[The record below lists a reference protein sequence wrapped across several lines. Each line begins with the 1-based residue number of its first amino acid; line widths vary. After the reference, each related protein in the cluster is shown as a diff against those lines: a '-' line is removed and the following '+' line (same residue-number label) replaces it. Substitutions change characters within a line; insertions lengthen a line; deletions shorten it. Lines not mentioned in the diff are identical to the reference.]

1 MTKHQ
6 KFDVLPNLDR
16 RSFLVGTAATGLVF
30 GYVGAP
36 AIKDALAATTAN
48 FEPTIWYAIGH
59 DGKVNVTV
67 GKADMGQHIA
77 STMAQLVAE
86 ELESSWKDMT
96 ITLASNDPKY
106 NDPILGA
113 AVTGGSWSTGMNF
126 DTMCRAGAA
135 GRMTLIKA
143 AADMLGVPE
152 GECYARESRV
162 HHAKSKKSVTYAQIV
177 ADGKANKAWSA
188 DELKAIKLKTP
199 DQYTKIGQSLPQLD
213 IPAKTNG
220 TARYGIDASVPDML
234 YGALALPPVRY
245 GATVKSVDESAA
257 KKVPGFVKAVV
268 VEDKTATTTGW
279 VVAVANTYEGAKK
292 AAAALKIDWDKGQY
306 ANVSD
311 QSIIDESRRLQKEGK
326 EGFFFVKD
334 GDAAAAME
342 KAAKVI
348 EGEYLTSLN
357 IHAPLEPMNALAMQK
372 DGVWHIYTGN
382 QFFTRTTIIGSVVA
396 GTDPK
401 NIAMHQ
407 HFLGGGFGRRLES
420 DMVVPA
426 IAASKAVG
434 KPVKLIFTR
443 EDDMQ
448 MDFTRPLTYQK
459 VKVGLDGN
467 GKPVAMEHDVIGAWP
482 TAKWGIPAFLT
493 PAVDKQRVGDTV
505 ENLHDSFTVNG
516 ADYWYSI
523 PNHTVRNY
531 ENKLA
536 QGATPSGQLRS
547 VAPAW
552 TFWAVESTMD
562 EIAHASGEDP
572 VEMRLRLLDGAGA
585 NAGGDKPQNIGGAKR
600 LANALRAAVGRSGY
614 GVTKLG
620 PNEGMGVACVS
631 SQERSSPTW
640 TACVV
645 HVKVDPKTGE
655 VKLKKVTVAMDV
667 GTVVNPDGVLAQIEG
682 SIFWGTSLAM
692 FEKASMKDGG
702 IEQRNFDS
710 YTPMR
715 MSQIPEIDVSII
727 SNGEPAVGC
736 GEPAVTVIA
745 PAIGN
750 AVFNA
755 VGARVRSLPIT
766 AEAVKAA
773 MKT

>member
-6 KFDVLPNLDR
+6 KVEALPHINR
-16 RSFLVGTAATGLVF
+16 RSFIVGTAATGLVI
-30 GYVGAP
+30 GYAAP
-36 AIKDALAATTAN
+36 KIGETFAATAAN
-48 FEPTIWYAIGH
+48 TEPSIWVAIGH
-59 DGKVNVTV
+59 DGRVWVTV

-86 ELESSWKDMT
+86 ELEASWKDMN
-96 ITLASNDPKY
+96 IVLSSNDPKY

-113 AVTGGSWSTGMNF
+113 QVTGGSWSTGMNF

-135 GRMTLIKA
+135 GRLTLIKA
-143 AADMLGVPE
+143 AAEMMGVPE
-152 GECYARESRV
+152 GELRARESRV
-162 HHAKSKKSVTYAQIV
+162 HHAKSKKSLTYAQIV
-177 ADGKANKAWSA
+177 QSGKANKVWSP
-188 DELKAIKLKTP
+188 DELKAIQLKTP

-213 IPAKTNG
+213 IPSKTNG
-220 TARYGIDASVPDML
+220 TCKYGIDARVPGML
-234 YGALALPPVRY
+234 YGKLAIPPVRY
-245 GATVKSVDESAA
+245 GAKVKSIDDSEA
-257 KKVPGFVKAVV
+257 KKIPGFVKAVA
-268 VEDKTATTTGW
+268 VEDKTETTSGW
-279 VVAVANTYEGAKK
+279 VVAVASSYEAAKK
-292 AAAALKIDWDKGQY
+292 AAAALKVDWDKGPY

-311 QSIIDESRRLQKEGK
+311 QSIIDELRRLQKEGT
-326 EGFFFVKD
+326 EGFLFVKD
-334 GDAAAAME
+334 GDSAAAME

-348 EGEYLTSLN
+348 EGEYLTSIN
-357 IHAPLEPMNALAMQK
+357 IHAPLEPMNALAMEEN
-372 DGVWHIYTGN
+372 GTWHIYTGN
-382 QFFTRTTIIGSVVA
+382 QFNTRTTLIAAAVA
-396 GTDPK
+396 GVDAK
-401 NIAMHQ
+401 NILIHQ
-407 HFLGGGFGRRLES
+407 HYLGGGFGRRLES

-426 IAASKAVG
+426 IAAAKAVG
-434 KPVKLIFTR
+434 KPVKLIYAR

-448 MDFTRPLTYQK
+448 MDYTRPLTYQK
-459 VKVGLDGN
+459 VKVGLDAEGQAI
-467 GKPVAMEHDVIGAWP
+467 AMEHDVIGAWP

-493 PAVDKQRVGDTV
+493 PAVDRKRNGDSF
-505 ENLHDSFTVNG
+505 EGLHDSFTVNG
-516 ADYWYSI
+516 ADYWYTI
-523 PNHTVRNY
+523 PNHTVRNF

-562 EIAHASGEDP
+562 DIAHASGQDP
-572 VEMRLRLLDGAGA
+572 VEMRLKLLDGAGA
-585 NAGGDKPQNIGGAKR
+585 NAGGDKPQNVGGAKR

-614 GVTKLG
+614 GAVKLG

-640 TACVV
+640 TACVAHV
-645 HVKVDPKTGE
+645 HVDPSSGE
-655 VKLKKVTVAMDV
+655 VTLKKVTVAMDV
-667 GTVVNPDGVLAQIEG
+667 GTVVNPDGVRAQIEG
-682 SIFWGTSLAM
+682 SIFWGVSLAM
-692 FEKASMKDGG
+692 LEKGSLKDGG
-702 IEQRNFDS
+702 IQQTNFDS

-715 MSQIPEIDVSII
+715 MSQMPEIDVSII

-750 AVFNA
+750 AIFNA

-773 MKT
+773 MKA

>member
-6 KFDVLPNLDR
+6 KIDALAHIDR
-16 RSFLVGTAATGLVF
+16 RTFIVGTAATGLVI
-30 GYVGAP
+30 GYAVPKIGEAW
-36 AIKDALAATTAN
+36 AATAAN
-48 FEPTIWYAIGH
+48 AEPTIWAAISP
-59 DGKVNVTV
+59 DGKVWVTV

-86 ELESSWKDMT
+86 ELEASWKDMNVV
-96 ITLASNDPKY
+96 LSSNDPKY

-113 AVTGGSWSTGMNF
+113 QVTGGSWSTGMNF
-126 DTMCRAGAA
+126 DAMCRAGAA
-135 GRMTLIKA
+135 GRITLIKA
-143 AADMLGVPE
+143 AAEMMGVPE
-152 GECYARESRV
+152 NELQARESRV
-162 HHAKSKKSVTYAQIV
+162 THAKSKKSLTFAQIV
-177 ADGKANKAWSA
+177 QGGKANKAWSA

-199 DQYTKIGQSLPQLD
+199 DQYTKIGHSLPQLD
-213 IPAKTNG
+213 IPSKTNG
-220 TARYGIDASVPDML
+220 TCKYGIDAHVPGML
-234 YGALALPPVRY
+234 YGKLAIPPVRY
-245 GATVKSVDESAA
+245 GATARSVDDSEA
-257 KKVPGFVKAVV
+257 KKVAGFVKAVI

-279 VVAVANTYEGAKK
+279 VVAVATSYEAAKK
-292 AAAALKIDWDKGQY
+292 AAAALKVDWDKGPY

-311 QSIIDESRRLQKEGK
+311 QSIIDESRRLQKEGT
-326 EGFFFVKD
+326 EGFLFVKD
-334 GDAAAAME
+334 GDSAAAMA

-357 IHAPLEPMNALAMQK
+357 IHAPLEPMNALAMEEN
-372 DGVWHIYTGN
+372 GVWHIYTGN
-382 QFFTRTTIIGSVVA
+382 QFNTRTTLIAAAVA
-396 GTDPK
+396 GVDAK
-401 NIAMHQ
+401 NVVIHQ

-426 IAASKAVG
+426 LAAAKAVG
-434 KPVKLIFTR
+434 KPVKLIYAR

-448 MDFTRPLTYQK
+448 VDYTRPLTYQK
-459 VKVGLDGN
+459 VKVGLDAEGHA
-467 GKPVAMEHDVIGAWP
+467 VAMEHDVIGAWP

-493 PAVDKQRVGDTV
+493 PAVDKKRVGDTF

-516 ADYWYSI
+516 ADYWYTI
-523 PNHTVRNY
+523 PNHTVRNF

-562 EIAHASGEDP
+562 EIAHATGQDP

-585 NAGGDKPQNIGGAKR
+585 NAGGDKPQNVGGAKR
-600 LANALRAAVGRSGY
+600 LANVLRAAVGRSGY
-614 GVTKLG
+614 GAIQLG
-620 PNEGMGVACVS
+620 PNEGMGIACVS

-640 TACVV
+640 TACVA
-645 HVKVDPKTGE
+645 HVKVDPKSGE
-655 VKLKKVTVAMDV
+655 VTLKKVTVAMDV
-667 GTVVNPDGVLAQIEG
+667 GTIVNPDGVRAQIEG

-692 FEKASMKDGG
+692 LEKATLKNGG
-702 IEQRNFDS
+702 IEQTNFDT
-710 YTPMR
+710 YTPLR
-715 MSQIPEIDVSII
+715 MSQMPEIDVSII
-727 SNGEPAVGC
+727 GNGEPAVGC

-755 VGARVRSLPIT
+755 IGARVRSLPIT

-773 MKT
+773 MKA

>member
-1 MTKHQ
+1 MTIHQ
-6 KFDVLPNLDR
+6 KIGGLPQLNR
-16 RSFLVGTAATGLVF
+16 RTFIVGTAATGLVI
-30 GYVGAP
+30 GYAGPRIGQSFAAVNSETTQWV
-36 AIKDALAATTAN
+36 AIS
-48 FEPTIWYAIGH
+48 P
-59 DGKVNVTV
+59 DGKVWVTV

-86 ELESSWKDMT
+86 ELESSWKDMN
-96 ITLASNDPKY
+96 IVLASNDPKY

-126 DTMCRAGAA
+126 DAMCRAGAA
-135 GRMTLIKA
+135 GRITLIKA
-143 AADMLGVPE
+143 AAEMLGVPE
-152 GECYARESRV
+152 GELQARDSKV
-162 HHAKSKKSVTYAQIV
+162 THAKSKRSVTFADIV
-177 ADGKANKAWSA
+177 KSGKANKAWSA
-188 DELKAIKLKTP
+188 DELKEIKLKTP
-199 DQYTKIGQSLPQLD
+199 DQYTKIGHSLPQLD
-213 IPAKTNG
+213 IPSKTNG
-220 TARYGIDASVPDML
+220 TCKYGIDAFVPDML
-234 YGALALPPVRY
+234 YGKPVVPPVRY
-245 GATVKSVDESAA
+245 GATVKSVDDSAA
-257 KKVPGFVKAVV
+257 KKIPGFVKAVT

-279 VVAVANTYEGAKK
+279 VVAVATTYEAAKK
-292 AAAALKIDWDKGQY
+292 AAEALKIDWEKGQY

-326 EGFFFVKD
+326 EGLLFVKD
-334 GDAAAAME
+334 GDSAAALE
-342 KAAKVI
+342 KASKVI
-348 EGEYLTSLN
+348 DVEYLTSIN
-357 IHAPLEPMNALAMQK
+357 IHAPMEPMNALAFEK
-372 DGVWHIYTGN
+372 DGVWHVHSGN
-382 QFFTRTTIIGSVVA
+382 QFFTRSTIIGSVVA

-407 HFLGGGFGRRLES
+407 YYLGGGFGRRLES
-420 DMVVPA
+420 DMVIPA

-434 KPVKLIFTR
+434 KPVKVIYAR

-459 VKVGLDGN
+459 IKVGLDAG

-493 PAVDKQRVGDTV
+493 PAVDRKRNGDST
-505 ENLHDSFTVNG
+505 EGLHDSFTVNG

-523 PNHTVRNY
+523 ANHTVRNY

-552 TFWAVESTMD
+552 TFWAIESTMD
-562 EIAHASGEDP
+562 EIAHATGEDP
-572 VEMRLRLLDGAGA
+572 VDMRLRLLDGAGA
-585 NAGGDKPQNIGGAKR
+585 NAGGSTRQNLGGAKR

-614 GVTKLG
+614 GSLKLG
-620 PNEGMGVACVS
+620 DNEGMGVACVS
-631 SQERSSPTW
+631 SQERANPTW
-640 TACVV
+640 TACVAHV
-645 HVKVDPKTGE
+645 HVDPKSGE
-655 VKLKKVTVAMDV
+655 VTLKKVTVAMDV
-667 GTVVNPDGVLAQIEG
+667 GTIVNPDGVRAQIEG
-682 SIFWGTSLAM
+682 SIFWGASLALL
-692 FEKASMKDGG
+692 EKATMKDGG

-727 SNGEPAVGC
+727 GNGEPAVGC

-745 PAIGN
+745 PAVGN
-750 AVFNA
+750 AIFNA

>member
-6 KFDVLPNLDR
+6 KIDALAHIDR
-16 RSFLVGTAATGLVF
+16 RTFIVGTAATGLVI
-30 GYVGAP
+30 GYAAP
-36 AIKDALAATTAN
+36 KIGEALAATAAN
-48 FEPTIWYAIGH
+48 AEPSIWAAISP
-59 DGKVNVTV
+59 DGKVWVTV

-86 ELESSWKDMT
+86 ELEASWKDMN
-96 ITLASNDPKY
+96 IVLSSNDPKY

-113 AVTGGSWSTGMNF
+113 QVTGGSWSTGMNF
-126 DTMCRAGAA
+126 DAMCRAGAA
-135 GRMTLIKA
+135 GRITLVKA
-143 AADMLGVPE
+143 AAEMMGVPE
-152 GECYARESRV
+152 NELQARDSRV
-162 HHAKSKKSVTYAQIV
+162 THAKSKKSLTFAQIV
-177 ADGKANKAWSA
+177 QSGKANKAWSA

-199 DQYTKIGQSLPQLD
+199 DQYTKIGHSLPQLD
-213 IPAKTNG
+213 IPSKTNG
-220 TARYGIDASVPDML
+220 TCKYGIDAHVPGML
-234 YGALALPPVRY
+234 YGKLAIPPVRY
-245 GATVKSVDESAA
+245 GATVRSVDDSDA
-257 KKVPGFVKAVV
+257 KKVAGFVKAVV
-268 VEDKTATTTGW
+268 VEDKTATTSGW
-279 VVAVANTYEGAKK
+279 VVAVATSYEAAKK
-292 AAAALKIDWDKGQY
+292 AAAALKVDWDKGPY

-311 QSIIDESRRLQKEGK
+311 QSIIDESRRLQKEGT
-326 EGFFFVKD
+326 EGFLFVKD
-334 GDAAAAME
+334 GDSAAAMA

-357 IHAPLEPMNALAMQK
+357 IHAPLEPMNALAMEEN
-372 DGVWHIYTGN
+372 GVWHIYTGN
-382 QFFTRTTIIGSVVA
+382 QFNTRTTLIAAAVA
-396 GTDPK
+396 GVDAK
-401 NIAMHQ
+401 NIVIHQ

-420 DMVVPA
+420 DMVIPA
-426 IAASKAVG
+426 LAAAKAVG
-434 KPVKLIFTR
+434 KPVKLIYAR

-448 MDFTRPLTYQK
+448 MDYTRPLTYQK
-459 VKVGLDGN
+459 VKVGLDAEGHA
-467 GKPVAMEHDVIGAWP
+467 VAMEHDVIGAWP
-482 TAKWGIPAFLT
+482 TLKWGIPAFLT
-493 PAVDKQRVGDTV
+493 PAIDKKRVGDTF

-516 ADYWYSI
+516 ADYWYTI

-552 TFWAVESTMD
+552 TFWAVESTID
-562 EIAHASGEDP
+562 EIAHATGQDP

-585 NAGGDKPQNIGGAKR
+585 NAGGDKPQNVGGAKR

-614 GVTKLG
+614 GAIQLG

-640 TACVV
+640 TACVA

-655 VKLKKVTVAMDV
+655 VTLKKVTVAMDV
-667 GTVVNPDGVLAQIEG
+667 GTIVNPDGVRAQIEG
-682 SIFWGTSLAM
+682 SIFWGASLAM
-692 FEKASMKDGG
+692 LEKATIQDGG
-702 IEQRNFDS
+702 IQQTNFDT

-715 MSQIPEIDVSII
+715 MSQMPEIDVSII
-727 SNGEPAVGC
+727 GNGEPAVGC

-773 MKT
+773 MKA

>member
-1 MTKHQ
+1 MTKHE
-6 KFDVLPNLDR
+6 KFEGLPRIDR
-16 RSFLVGTAATGLVF
+16 RTFIVGTAATGLVI
-30 GYVGAP
+30 GYAGPRIAESFAAAGNSEITQWV
-36 AIKDALAATTAN
+36 AIS
-48 FEPTIWYAIGH
+48 P
-59 DGKVNVTV
+59 DGKVWVTV

-86 ELESSWKDMT
+86 ELESSWKDMN
-96 ITLASNDPKY
+96 IVLASNDPKY

-126 DTMCRAGAA
+126 DAMCRAGAA
-135 GRMTLIKA
+135 GRITLLKA
-143 AADMLGVPE
+143 AAEMLGVPE
-152 GECYARESRV
+152 SELVVRDSRV
-162 HHAKSKKSVTYAQIV
+162 MHAKSKRSLTYAEIV
-177 ADGKANKAWSA
+177 KSGKANKAWSP

-220 TARYGIDASVPDML
+220 TCKYGIDAFVPDML
-234 YGALALPPVRY
+234 YGKLALPPVRY
-245 GATVKSVDESAA
+245 GATVKSVDDSAA
-257 KKVPGFVKAVV
+257 KKIPGFVKAVT

-279 VVAVANTYEGAKK
+279 VVAVATSYEAAKK
-292 AAAALKIDWDKGQY
+292 AAAALKIDWDKGKY

-326 EGFFFVKD
+326 EGFLFVKD
-334 GDAAAAME
+334 GDSAAALE

-348 EGEYLTSLN
+348 DVEYLTSLN
-357 IHAPLEPMNALAMQK
+357 IHAPLEPMNALAFEK
-372 DGVWHIYTGN
+372 DGVWHVYTGN

-407 HFLGGGFGRRLES
+407 HYLGGGFGRRLES

-434 KPVKLIFTR
+434 KPVKLIYAR

-459 VKVGLDGN
+459 IKVGLDGG
-467 GKPVAMEHDVIGAWP
+467 GKPIAMEHDVIGAWP

-493 PAVDKQRVGDTV
+493 PAVDRKRNGDSF
-505 ENLHDSFTVNG
+505 EGLHDSFTVNG

-562 EIAHASGEDP
+562 EIAHANGEDP
-572 VEMRLRLLDGAGA
+572 VDMRLRLLDGAGA
-585 NAGGDKPQNIGGAKR
+585 NAGGNTPQNLGGAKR

-614 GVTKLG
+614 GSLKLG
-620 PNEGMGVACVS
+620 ENEGMGVACVS
-631 SQERSSPTW
+631 SQERNNPTW
-640 TACVV
+640 TACVAHV
-645 HVKVDPKTGE
+645 HVDPKSGE
-655 VKLKKVTVAMDV
+655 VTLKKVTVAMDV
-667 GTVVNPDGVLAQIEG
+667 GTIVNPDGVRAQIEG
-682 SIFWGTSLAM
+682 SIFWGASLAM
-692 FEKASMKDGG
+692 LEKATMKDGG
-702 IEQRNFDS
+702 IEQRNFDG

-727 SNGEPAVGC
+727 GNGEPAVGC

-745 PAIGN
+745 PAVGN
-750 AVFNA
+750 AIFNA

-766 AEAVKAA
+766 AEAVQAA
-773 MKT
+773 MSKKG

>member
-6 KFDVLPNLDR
+6 KIDALAHIDR
-16 RSFLVGTAATGLVF
+16 RTFIVGTAATGLVI
-30 GYVGAP
+30 GYAVPKIGEAW
-36 AIKDALAATTAN
+36 AATAAN
-48 FEPTIWYAIGH
+48 AEPTIWAAISP
-59 DGKVNVTV
+59 DGKVWVTV

-86 ELESSWKDMT
+86 ELEASWKDMNVV
-96 ITLASNDPKY
+96 LSSNDPKY

-113 AVTGGSWSTGMNF
+113 QVTGGSWSTGMNF
-126 DTMCRAGAA
+126 DAMCRAGAA
-135 GRMTLIKA
+135 GRITLIKA
-143 AADMLGVPE
+143 AAEMMGVPE
-152 GECYARESRV
+152 NELQARELRV
-162 HHAKSKKSVTYAQIV
+162 THAKSKKSLTFAQIV
-177 ADGKANKAWSA
+177 QGGKANKAWSA

-199 DQYTKIGQSLPQLD
+199 DQYTKIGHSLPQLD
-213 IPAKTNG
+213 IPSKTNG
-220 TARYGIDASVPDML
+220 TCKYGIDAHVPGML
-234 YGALALPPVRY
+234 YGKLAIPPVRY
-245 GATVKSVDESAA
+245 GATARSVDDSEA
-257 KKVPGFVKAVV
+257 KKVAGFVKAVI

-279 VVAVANTYEGAKK
+279 VVAVATSYEAAKK
-292 AAAALKIDWDKGQY
+292 AAAALKVDWDKGPY

-311 QSIIDESRRLQKEGK
+311 QSIIDESRRLQKEGA
-326 EGFFFVKD
+326 EGFLFVKD
-334 GDAAAAME
+334 GDSAAAMA

-357 IHAPLEPMNALAMQK
+357 IHAPLEPMNALAMEEN
-372 DGVWHIYTGN
+372 GVWHIYTGN
-382 QFFTRTTIIGSVVA
+382 QFNTRTTLIAAAVA
-396 GTDPK
+396 GVDAK
-401 NIAMHQ
+401 NIVIHQ

-426 IAASKAVG
+426 LAAAKAVG
-434 KPVKLIFTR
+434 KPVKLIYAR

-448 MDFTRPLTYQK
+448 VDYTRPLTYQK
-459 VKVGLDGN
+459 VKVGLDAEGHAI
-467 GKPVAMEHDVIGAWP
+467 AMEHDVIGAWP
-482 TAKWGIPAFLT
+482 TAKWGIPAFMT
-493 PAVDKQRVGDTV
+493 PAVDRKRVGDTF

-516 ADYWYSI
+516 ADYWYTI
-523 PNHTVRNY
+523 PNHTVRNF

-562 EIAHASGEDP
+562 EIAHAAGQDP

-585 NAGGDKPQNIGGAKR
+585 NAGGDKPQNVGGAKR
-600 LANALRAAVGRSGY
+600 LANVLRAAVGRSGY
-614 GVTKLG
+614 GAIQLG

-640 TACVV
+640 TACVA

-655 VKLKKVTVAMDV
+655 VTLKKVTVAMDV
-667 GTVVNPDGVLAQIEG
+667 GTIVNPDGVRAQIEG

-692 FEKASMKDGG
+692 LEKATLKNGG
-702 IEQRNFDS
+702 IEQTNFDT
-710 YTPMR
+710 YTPLR
-715 MSQIPEIDVSII
+715 MSQMPEIDVSII
-727 SNGEPAVGC
+727 GNGEPAVGC

-755 VGARVRSLPIT
+755 IGARVRSLPIT

-773 MKT
+773 MKA

>member
-6 KFDVLPNLDR
+6 KIDALAHIDR
-16 RSFLVGTAATGLVF
+16 RTFIVGTAATGLVI
-30 GYVGAP
+30 GYAVPKIGEAW
-36 AIKDALAATTAN
+36 AATAAN
-48 FEPTIWYAIGH
+48 AEPTIWAAISP
-59 DGKVNVTV
+59 DGKVWVTV

-86 ELESSWKDMT
+86 ELEASWKDMNVV
-96 ITLASNDPKY
+96 LSSNDPKY

-113 AVTGGSWSTGMNF
+113 QVTGGSWSTGMNF
-126 DTMCRAGAA
+126 DAMCRAGAA
-135 GRMTLIKA
+135 GRITLIKA
-143 AADMLGVPE
+143 AAEMMGVPE
-152 GECYARESRV
+152 NELQARELRV
-162 HHAKSKKSVTYAQIV
+162 THAKSKKSLTFAQIV
-177 ADGKANKAWSA
+177 QGGKANKAWSA

-199 DQYTKIGQSLPQLD
+199 DQYTKIGHSLPQLD
-213 IPAKTNG
+213 IPSKTNG
-220 TARYGIDASVPDML
+220 TCKYGIDAHVPGML
-234 YGALALPPVRY
+234 YGKLAIPPVRY
-245 GATVKSVDESAA
+245 GATARSVDDSEA
-257 KKVPGFVKAVV
+257 KKVAGFVKAVI

-279 VVAVANTYEGAKK
+279 VVAVATSYEAAKK
-292 AAAALKIDWDKGQY
+292 AAAALKVDWDKGPY

-311 QSIIDESRRLQKEGK
+311 QSIIDELRRLQKEGT
-326 EGFFFVKD
+326 EGFLFVKD
-334 GDAAAAME
+334 GDSAAAMA

-357 IHAPLEPMNALAMQK
+357 IHAPLEPMNALAMEEN
-372 DGVWHIYTGN
+372 GVWHIYTGN
-382 QFFTRTTIIGSVVA
+382 QFNTRTTLIAAAVA
-396 GTDPK
+396 GVDAK
-401 NIAMHQ
+401 NIVIHQ

-426 IAASKAVG
+426 LAAAKAVG
-434 KPVKLIFTR
+434 KPVKLIYAR

-448 MDFTRPLTYQK
+448 VDYTRPLTYQK
-459 VKVGLDGN
+459 VKVGLDAEGHAI
-467 GKPVAMEHDVIGAWP
+467 AMEHDVIGAWP
-482 TAKWGIPAFLT
+482 TAKWGIPAFMT
-493 PAVDKQRVGDTV
+493 PAVDRKRVGDTF

-516 ADYWYSI
+516 ADYWYTI
-523 PNHTVRNY
+523 PNHTVRNF

-562 EIAHASGEDP
+562 EIAHAAGQDP

-585 NAGGDKPQNIGGAKR
+585 NAGGDKPQNVGGAKR
-600 LANALRAAVGRSGY
+600 LANVLRAAVGRSGY
-614 GVTKLG
+614 GAIQLG

-640 TACVV
+640 TACVA

-655 VKLKKVTVAMDV
+655 VTLKKVTVAMDV
-667 GTVVNPDGVLAQIEG
+667 GTIVNPDGVRAQIEG

-692 FEKASMKDGG
+692 LEKATLKNGG
-702 IEQRNFDS
+702 IEQTNFDT
-710 YTPMR
+710 YTPLR
-715 MSQIPEIDVSII
+715 MSQMPEIDVSII
-727 SNGEPAVGC
+727 GNGEPAVGC

-755 VGARVRSLPIT
+755 IGARVRSLPIT

-773 MKT
+773 MKA